1 MILKGVCTL
10 NRKQII
16 LYYKTNRLLKGHKAV
31 IVSLK
36 RNIGK
41 IYLEGQADFIMSL
54 GKDQLHFQRL
64 SFFSKKLLPDKDFD
78 LALNRIK
85 TYHLKKI
92 NIAYN
97 SLTLYT
103 FEKFFIEIFYCTGT
117 ADTYE
122 GEMNIKGI
130 IKALTELGI
139 KEHSYEE

>member
-1 MILKGVCTL
+1 M
-10 NRKQII
+10 
-16 LYYKTNRLLKGHKAV
+16 KGHKAA

-54 GKDQLHFQRL
+54 GKDHLYFQRL

-92 NIAYN
+92 NIACN

-122 GEMNIKGI
+122 GELNIKGI
-130 IKALTELGI
+130 IKALTELGV
-139 KEHSYEE
+139 KEHNYEE